1 MSAAVMTQRIAKVV
15 APSQGP
21 DSRGGGNYPAG
32 IVWTLKQQELSRKRP
47 RPGAIAE

>member
-21 DSRGGGNYPAG
+21 DRRGGGNYPD
-32 IVWTLKQQELSRKRP
+32 IV
-47 RPGAIAE
+47 